1 MASTGLKNSK
11 VLKEFAIKK
20 RTQLWQYLNVSIDR
34 FLRDL
39 GLRTTT
45 TLVEGATS
53 DWPCQ
58 VTKCGNETYVRDGV
72 TYDVW
77 KHCGRGVLQAS
88 DAIVDGGTPGVQW
101 VSTTELGTINVSK
114 GAAIEIIADSSL
126 VEAADGLS
134 TVDRTPLAND
144 ASFVGGGTPGSASQ
158 FVQILYLTIYND
170 SAPITEN
177 WVRVA
182 AVNNA
187 NYDGYVY
194 TDFKFIVEQGATVS
208 ITVA

>member
-1 MASTGLKNSK
+1 MASTGKKRSSGILT
-11 VLKEFAIKK
+11 EFITK
-20 RTQLWQYLNVSIDR
+20 RTQLWQYLNTSVDF
-34 FLRDL
+34 FLRSV

-45 TLVEGATS
+45 SLIEGATS

-58 VTKCGNETYVRDGV
+58 VTQCANETYVRDGV

-77 KHCGRGVLQAS
+77 KHYGRGPLQADDTAS
-88 DAIVDGGTPGVQW
+88 PGVQW

-114 GAAIEIIADSSL
+114 GGPIEIISDSSL
-126 VEAADGLS
+126 VEAADGLN

-144 ASFVGGGTPGSASQ
+144 ASLIGGGTPGSASQ
-158 FVQILYLTIYND
+158 FAQILYLTIYND
-170 SAPITEN
+170 QAPITEN

-187 NYDGYVY
+187 DYDGYVY
-194 TDFKFIVEQGATVS
+194 TNFKFIVEQGATVTL
-208 ITVA
+208 TVS